1 MGAVGKKRSAERV
14 EEATES
20 FRKVLDSLTNE
31 ASARGKRLSHWARQ
45 PRPRPIYEICDLF
58 CAERAATPKK
68 KPQAHVRPPPMA
80 PSLFYAPK
88 SSAYADGSGD
98 PHPFISRWQE
108 RAARRKVERIVAK
121 ARRSTGG
128 AVREHEEHSEP
139 YREFPRQQMAFEW
152 GDAWEEKNRAV
163 TRRLA
168 EGEDGDK
175 DKDEH
180 HTTAMRFFSA
190 EDHSTGRRKFIASTY
205 KEFWRRYSAP
215 ELFGKRHHYELI
227 REARPCHLYFDLEYA
242 LGANADVNGTAATDA
257 LVELVLEDLATR
269 EGVVGADGAPLP
281 PAQCVMELQ
290 STSATKFSRHLVF
303 RTPGVAFANAAHAG
317 HFVRRLFDRIL
328 KDRETDPRCE
338 ACFVRKEDDDGV
350 KGASERDIP
359 FVDLGVYT
367 RNRAFRL
374 YLSSKS
380 GKNVRLLPTHR
391 LWRPPG
397 VTVPATMADETMFYS
412 SLVCNVER
420 GARLISYEGVGQQSS
435 YIGGRQLQGY
445 GVITA
450 EQANVVNRGD
460 CPRGITDGV
469 MPCPETAA
477 FICRDFDE
485 WSPAGCSG
493 AEVRTWCA
501 FPDHGVVVMNMQKN
515 RFCENVERPHKSNNV
530 MFVVDFREGAYYQR
544 CHDPECRG
552 HRGCLR
558 PLPSELA
565 REAVALA
572 SFITEEPKAE
582 WTPPSFDDDDD
593 DEELFWSVAAE
604 EDGPAKNVIAWKPPA
619 FKDDEADA
627 TFWAEAAA
635 LAS

>member
-88 SSAYADGSGD
+88 SSAHAAGSGD

-175 DKDEH
+175 DKNEH
-180 HTTAMRFFSA
+180 HITAMRLFSA

-227 REARPCHLYFDLEYA
+227 REARPCYLYFDLEYA
-242 LGANADVNGTAATDA
+242 TSANAGVNGTAATDA
-257 LVELVLEDLATR
+257 LVELTLEDLATHC
-269 EGVVGADGAPLP
+269 L
-281 PAQCVMELQ
+281 LY
-290 STSATKFSRHLVF
+290 TSPS
-303 RTPGVAFANAAHAG
+303 
-317 HFVRRLFDRIL
+317 
-328 KDRETDPRCE
+328 PR
-338 ACFVRKEDDDGV
+338 D
-350 KGASERDIP
+350 S
-359 FVDLGVYT
+359 
-367 RNRAFRL
+367 
-374 YLSSKS
+374 
-380 GKNVRLLPTHR
+380 
-391 LWRPPG
+391 
-397 VTVPATMADETMFYS
+397 
-412 SLVCNVER
+412 
-420 GARLISYEGVGQQSS
+420 
-435 YIGGRQLQGY
+435 
-445 GVITA
+445 
-450 EQANVVNRGD
+450 
-460 CPRGITDGV
+460 
-469 MPCPETAA
+469 
-477 FICRDFDE
+477 
-485 WSPAGCSG
+485 
-493 AEVRTWCA
+493 
-501 FPDHGVVVMNMQKN
+501 
-515 RFCENVERPHKSNNV
+515 
-530 MFVVDFREGAYYQR
+530 
-544 CHDPECRG
+544 
-552 HRGCLR
+552 
-558 PLPSELA
+558 
-565 REAVALA
+565 
-572 SFITEEPKAE
+572 
-582 WTPPSFDDDDD
+582 
-593 DEELFWSVAAE
+593 
-604 EDGPAKNVIAWKPPA
+604 
-619 FKDDEADA
+619 
-627 TFWAEAAA
+627 
-635 LAS
+635 